1 MRQLIPGQF
10 AVVPCKSVEGMDPYC
25 QTVYMWLCSHAN
37 ESNQCWPSVATL
49 MAKSGIK
56 SRSKVQESIKIL
68 TETGLVKK
76 DERREDGVSSS
87 NLYEVF
93 YDDNP
98 VRNTSPYPSAI
109 RTTPVRNA
117 GTELKPLELKPETQ
131 ETHVADATS
140 SDLENAFESFWSRY
154 PRKIGKGQARKA
166 FFAAVKKHD
175 PRDIAKGFGPFLE
188 SCVGQEER
196 FIPHAST
203 WLNGE
208 RWLDQPEKPKEY
220 QSYGF

>member
-1 MRQLIPGQF
+1 ME
-10 AVVPCKSVEGMDPYC
+10 CC
-25 QTVYMWLCSHAN
+25 
-37 ESNQCWPSVATL
+37 
-49 MAKSGIK
+49 GIK
-56 SRSKVQESIKIL
+56 SRSKVKSCIRKLESV
-68 TETGLVKK
+68 GLVKMT
-76 DERREDGVSSS
+76 EREETS

-93 YDDNP
+93 FDDTP
-98 VRNTSPYPSAI
+98 GRNTDTPPVAI
-109 RTTPVRNA
+109 RPTPGRNTA
-117 GTELKPLELKPETQ
+117 TELEPIELEPINTK
-131 ETHVADATS
+131 THVAGATS
-140 SDLENAFESFWSRY
+140 SDLENAFESFWARY

-188 SCVGQEER
+188 SCVGKEDR

-208 RWLDQPEKPKEY
+208 RWLDQPEKQKEY